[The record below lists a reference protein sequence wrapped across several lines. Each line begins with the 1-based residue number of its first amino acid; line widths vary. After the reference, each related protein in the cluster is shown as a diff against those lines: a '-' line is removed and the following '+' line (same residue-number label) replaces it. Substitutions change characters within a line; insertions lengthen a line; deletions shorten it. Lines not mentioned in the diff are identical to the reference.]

1 MKLYKT
7 ANGPVLE
14 EREVV
19 PLAKDQDLAILPW
32 SPLAGGFLS
41 GKYTPENLRDP
52 DYRYS
57 GFDVLPF
64 DKAHGFQVVEL
75 LRTIAA
81 RHQASVPQ
89 VAIAWLLAKPG
100 VTSVLLGATKLRQL
114 VDNLGATDVTLTP
127 EDLAELD
134 GATAPGPVYPNWFID
149 EMVDGPS
156 RAALL
161 GGAGPT
167 S

>member
-1 MKLYKT
+1 
-7 ANGPVLE
+7 
-14 EREVV
+14 
-19 PLAKDQDLAILPW
+19 
-32 SPLAGGFLS
+32 
-41 GKYTPENLRDP
+41 
-52 DYRYS
+52 
-57 GFDVLPF
+57 
-64 DKAHGFQVVEL
+64 
-75 LRTIAA
+75 
-81 RHQASVPQ
+81 
-89 VAIAWLLAKPG
+89 
-100 VTSVLLGATKLRQL
+100 